1 MKKSLEI
8 RRLDIYDAV
17 GVYTIQFLDKAETEF
32 MDFMSKYKDIAD
44 PILKE
49 DFNRIIAI
57 LRKIIAKGA
66 SERLFRTCES
76 KINDRVVAIP
86 LDIRRRKKG
95 SGTLRLYCLRISDE
109 VLILSNGGIKYGN
122 AYNDNEE
129 LNTYVSDLAKL
140 DHVITKFT
148 GQGKIKIIDKTV
160 ILKDKLIIE
169 I

>member
-32 MDFMSKYKDIAD
+32 MDFMSKYN
-44 PILKE
+44 ILKE

-109 VLILSNGGIKYGN
+109 VLILGNGGIKYGN

>member
-1 MKKSLEI
+1 
-8 RRLDIYDAV
+8 
-17 GVYTIQFLDKAETEF
+17 

-86 LDIRRRKKG
+86 LDIRRRKKVVEHYDYIACG
-95 SGTLRLYCLRISDE
+95 YRM
-109 VLILSNGGIKYGN
+109 
-122 AYNDNEE
+122 
-129 LNTYVSDLAKL
+129 
-140 DHVITKFT
+140 KF
-148 GQGKIKIIDKTV
+148 
-160 ILKDKLIIE
+160 
-169 I
+169 

>member
-76 KINDRVVAIP
+76 KINDRGCCNST
-86 LDIRRRKKG
+86 RYKEKKK
-95 SGTLRLYCLRISDE
+95 R
-109 VLILSNGGIKYGN
+109 
-122 AYNDNEE
+122 
-129 LNTYVSDLAKL
+129 
-140 DHVITKFT
+140 
-148 GQGKIKIIDKTV
+148 
-160 ILKDKLIIE
+160 
-169 I
+169 

>member
-32 MDFMSKYKDIAD
+32 MDFMSKY
-44 PILKE
+44 KE

-109 VLILSNGGIKYGN
+109 VLILGNGGIKYGN

>member
-1 MKKSLEI
+1 
-8 RRLDIYDAV
+8 
-17 GVYTIQFLDKAETEF
+17 

-95 SGTLRLYCLRISDE
+95 SGTVRVYCVRRSVE
-109 VLILSNGGIKYGN
+109 VLYLGN
-122 AYNDNEE
+122 VGFEKGSAQQDKEE

-148 GQGKIKIIDKTV
+148 GQGKIKIIDTTV
-160 ILKDKLIIE
+160 ILIDKLIIE